1 MKSKKIN
8 TFRAFRNRNYTLFF
22 FGQSVSRIGTWMQM
36 TGVSW
41 LIYSATH
48 STFMLGLSVFAS
60 QFPAFLFSIY
70 GGIIADRYNR
80 AKILLIT
87 QSAAMVQSILLA
99 ILTLANHYAIWEI
112 LSLSVLLG
120 VINAFDVP
128 ARQPLV
134 HEMVNNKEDL
144 PNALALNS
152 SMNNLAR
159 LIGPA
164 LSGLILVKFGAGICF
179 LLNALSFVAV
189 LVSLL
194 LMKLPP
200 YMAPTVKKKIRSELV
215 EGFVYL
221 KNTPALSII
230 LLLLTVLSLLVF
242 PYDTLMPVFARE
254 VFKGNAA
261 TYGYISSFSGL
272 GAVAGTIFLASL
284 KPGVN
289 LKMVLLINLLIF
301 GIALMCFSHLV
312 YFPMAMVFAVI
323 AGFTSMTLTTIS
335 ITLIQVHSDAA
346 MRGRVMSYM
355 AMAIFGMLPLG
366 SLLIGIVS
374 HAVGSPNAILGQ
386 GIMAILVAASFFGF
400 LRKEPLNEKEKEE
413 FAEAESEIINKI

>member
-1 MKSKKIN
+1 MKSIGIN

-41 LIYSATH
+41 LIYSTTH

-60 QFPAFLFSIY
+60 QFPAFIFSLY

-80 AKILLIT
+80 SKILLIT

-99 ILTLANHYAIWEI
+99 ILTLINHYAIWEI
-112 LSLSVLLG
+112 LALSVLLG

-134 HEMVNNKEDL
+134 HELVDDKEDL

-152 SMNNLAR
+152 AMNNLAR

-179 LLNALSFVAV
+179 LLNAISFVAV

-200 YMAPTVKKKIRSELV
+200 YIAPLIKKKIKSELKD
-215 EGFVYL
+215 GFTYI
-221 KNTPALSII
+221 KSTPSLRIV
-230 LLLLTVLSLLVF
+230 LLLLSVLSLFVF
-242 PYDTLMPVFARE
+242 SYDTLMPVFARE
-254 VFKGNAA
+254 VFKGDAS

-272 GAVAGTIFLASL
+272 GAIAGTLFLASL
-284 KPGVN
+284 KTGTNLKIVLLVN
-289 LKMVLLINLLIF
+289 LVIF
-301 GIALMCFSHLV
+301 GIALMCFSHIS
-312 YFPMAMVFAVI
+312 YFPVAMVFAVI

-374 HAVGSPNAILGQ
+374 NGVGSTNAILGQ
-386 GIMAILVAASFFGF
+386 GFMAIVIAASFFGY
-400 LRKEPLNEKEKEE
+400 LRKEALNEKEKAE
-413 FAEAESEIINKI
+413 FIEAEGEITNKI

>member
-1 MKSKKIN
+1 MKSIGIN

-41 LIYSATH
+41 LIYSTTH
-48 STFMLGLSVFAS
+48 STFMLGFSVFAS
-60 QFPAFLFSIY
+60 QFPAFIFSLY

-80 AKILLIT
+80 HKILLIT

-99 ILTLANHYAIWEI
+99 ILTLSNHYAIWEI
-112 LSLSVLLG
+112 LALSVLLG

-134 HEMVNNKEDL
+134 HELVDNKEDL

-152 SMNNLAR
+152 AMNNLAR

-179 LLNALSFVAV
+179 LLNAVSFVAV
-189 LVSLL
+189 LVSLI
-194 LMKLPP
+194 LMKLPA
-200 YMAPTVKKKIRSELV
+200 YIAPLVKKKIKSELID
-215 EGFVYL
+215 GFTYI
-221 KNTPALSII
+221 KSTPSLGIV
-230 LLLLTVLSLLVF
+230 LLLLSVLSLFVF
-242 PYDTLMPVFARE
+242 SYDTLMPVFARE
-254 VFKGNAA
+254 VFKGDAS

-272 GAVAGTIFLASL
+272 GAIAGTLFLASL
-284 KPGVN
+284 KAGTNLKIVLLVN
-289 LKMVLLINLLIF
+289 LVIF
-301 GIALMCFSHLV
+301 GIALMCFSHIS
-312 YFPMAMVFAVI
+312 YFPVAMVVAVI

-374 HAVGSPNAILGQ
+374 NGIGSTNAILGQ
-386 GIMAILVAASFFGF
+386 GFMAIVIAAVFFGY

-413 FAEAESEIINKI
+413 FAEAEGGITNKI